1 VILRRTVLYLGLSQI
16 VCWGTAY
23 YLIGGFGGVIGAD
36 LGWSRDLVYGG
47 YSVALL
53 VMGFASPLTGR
64 LIDQYGGRTV
74 MATGS
79 VLIALGCAGIAL
91 SHGIGLYY
99 ASWVCLGIAMRFT
112 LYDAA
117 FATLARIGGLSA
129 RKPMSQ
135 VTLFGGLAST
145 VFWPFGHMLTEA
157 FGWRAA
163 LFVYAGVALLTLPLH
178 LAIPGN
184 RYGETM
190 PASEAAS
197 GSALAPLAA
206 ETPPLAVAPGDR
218 FIAGALYA
226 LITAAVNFLNSAM
239 SAHMINIL
247 AGLGLAAGA
256 AVWIATL
263 RGIGQSLARLAE
275 ILFGARLDAFGLSI
289 LSTALL
295 PLAFLAGM
303 AGGAFVPAA
312 VIFAFVYGAGNGLT
326 TITRGTL
333 PLVLFDRST
342 YGLVVGRLLMPSFIV
357 SAAAP
362 IVYAS
367 LIDRFGD
374 KAALVLSAAVACL
387 ALAAAVALHLRFRG
401 R

>member
-1 VILRRTVLYLGLSQI
+1 VILRRTVLYLGLSQL

-23 YLIGGFGGVIGAD
+23 YLIGGFGGVIAAD
-36 LGWSRDLVYGG
+36 LGWSRDIVYGG
-47 YSVALL
+47 FSVALL

-64 LIDQYGGRTV
+64 LIDRHGGRAV

-79 VLIALGCAGIAL
+79 ALIALGCVGIAL

-99 ASWVCLGIAMRFT
+99 ASWLCLGIAMRFT

-117 FATLARIGGLSA
+117 FATLARMGGPSA

-178 LAIPGN
+178 LAIPRS
-184 RYGETM
+184 RYGDVQ
-190 PASEAAS
+190 PAAVSAS
-197 GSALAPLAA
+197 PPPVERPPLAA
-206 ETPPLAVAPGDR
+206 LPGDR
-218 FIAGALYA
+218 FVAAALYA
-226 LITAAVNFLNSAM
+226 LITAAVSFLNSGM

-263 RGIGQSLARLAE
+263 RGIGQSLARGTE
-275 ILFGARLDAFGLSI
+275 ILFGGRLDAFGLNM

-295 PLAFLAGM
+295 PFAFIAGM
-303 AGGAFVPAA
+303 ASGAFVPAA
-312 VIFAFVYGAGNGLT
+312 VAFAFVYGAGNGLT

-333 PLVLFDRST
+333 PLALFDRGT
-342 YGLVVGRLLMPSFIV
+342 YGLVVGRLLMPSFV
-357 SAAAP
+357 VAAASP
-362 IVYAS
+362 LVYATV
-367 LIDRFGD
+367 IDRFGGQ
-374 KAALVLSAAVACL
+374 AALVLSAAVACL